1 MIWNNIYRFFFFR
14 NWLEYDIASK
24 PHKIFVVKDWKF
36 LIWSNSW
43 KTWPLLLPNIWKKK
57 TEDSFFLECHARLC
71 YASANLVNVKC
82 YQEKSRLKKPQKSI
96 SQLQKKKRS
105 AFYPFLTSFAKRL
118 RLPKNRFEYTY
129 AVYSILLF
137 SRKHNEI
144 SKTIYC

>member
-1 MIWNNIYRFFFFR
+1 MEIFDLIQF
-14 NWLEYDIASK
+14 LEDLTTFAAKYLK
-24 PHKIFVVKDWKF
+24 E
-36 LIWSNSW
+36 
-43 KTWPLLLPNIWKKK
+43 K

-105 AFYPFLTSFAKRL
+105 AFYPFLTSFAKLL

-129 AVYSILLF
+129 AVFIISYFFHENIIELGKLF
-137 SRKHNEI
+137 TVIKES
-144 SKTIYC
+144 

>member
-1 MIWNNIYRFFFFR
+1 MTLQVSHTKYLW
-14 NWLEYDIASK
+14 SK
-24 PHKIFVVKDWKF
+24 IGNFWFDPILGRLDHFCCQIFE
-36 LIWSNSW
+36 
-43 KTWPLLLPNIWKKK
+43 KK

-105 AFYPFLTSFAKRL
+105 AFYPFLTSFAKLL

-129 AVYSILLF
+129 AVFIISYFFHENIRKLGKLF
-137 SRKHNEI
+137 TVTKES
-144 SKTIYC
+144 